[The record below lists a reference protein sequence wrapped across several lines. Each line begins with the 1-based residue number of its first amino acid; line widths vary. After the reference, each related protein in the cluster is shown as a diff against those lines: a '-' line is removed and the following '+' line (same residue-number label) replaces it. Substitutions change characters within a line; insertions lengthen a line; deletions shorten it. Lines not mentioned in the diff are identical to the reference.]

1 MYSDSNDTRIPMS
14 MTQVAE
20 LAGVSQATVSRV
32 VAGSSKVSD
41 STRLKVE
48 KAMKEIGYE
57 ATPPKPR
64 RRRSKSQG
72 QLASS
77 KVKLIAVLVTEHS
90 LARHPGFVLKM
101 FSGAREAAAREGVS
115 VWLGNIHDEQDVA
128 AMVKAVGADGVLLA
142 GVESLPGISRQ
153 SIGKPVVWLTSHA
166 DAGADAILP
175 GNESA
180 GNMAAK
186 YLMERDHQS
195 LAFFNAD
202 DKNPSYQARGEA
214 FVKCADSKGVRVQQ
228 IVFNESCVS
237 DEEITMAILEDRV
250 ASGIKKLLACDSRP
264 TGCFVPSD
272 LMTAL
277 VYRELNCCGVTP
289 GKDIEIIS
297 CDNEE
302 AYLAGLSPRPA
313 TIDIAGEERGR
324 RAVYELLVQ
333 SRFPDEQRPVQLT
346 VEPQLIVRES

>member
-1 MYSDSNDTRIPMS
+1 MS

-32 VAGSSKVSD
+32 VAGSSKVSKH
-41 STRLKVE
+41 TRVKVE
-48 KAMKEIGYE
+48 QAMKQLGFV
-57 ATPPKPR
+57 ASPPKQRKR
-64 RRRSKSQG
+64 RNRK

-101 FSGAREAAAREGVS
+101 FRGAREAAEREGIS
-115 VWLGNIHDEQDVA
+115 VWLGNIRDEGDVEG
-128 AMVKAVGADGVLLA
+128 MVKAVGADGVLLA
-142 GVESLPGISRQ
+142 GVESLPGISRK

-175 GNESA
+175 GNEAA
-180 GNMAAK
+180 GKMAAN
-186 YLMERDHQS
+186 YLLDRDHQS
-195 LAFFNAD
+195 LAFLNVD
-202 DKNPSYQARGEA
+202 DRNPSYQARGEA
-214 FVKCADSKGVRVQQ
+214 FVKSAKSKGVKIQLLTFTEQ
-228 IVFNESCVS
+228 CTS
-237 DEEITMAILEDRV
+237 DEEETLAQLDSRV
-250 ASGIKKLLACDSRP
+250 EEGVKKLLSCDPRP
-264 TGCFVPSD
+264 TGLFVPSD
-272 LMTAL
+272 LMTSL
-277 VYRELNCCGVTP
+277 VYRALNRCGLKP
-289 GKDIEIIS
+289 GKDIDIVS

-333 SRFPDEQRPVQLT
+333 SRFPLEQRPVQLT
-346 VEPQLIVRES
+346 VEPQLVQFTIEN

>member
-1 MYSDSNDTRIPMS
+1 MS

-32 VAGSSKVSD
+32 VAGSSKVSET
-41 STRLKVE
+41 TRIKVE
-48 KAMKEIGYE
+48 AAMKELGFVP
-57 ATPPKPR
+57 TPPKKR
-64 RRRSKSQG
+64 KRRSRK

-90 LARHPGFVLKM
+90 LTRHAGFVLNM
-101 FSGAREAAAREGVS
+101 FRGAREAAQREGIS
-115 VWLGNIHDEQDVA
+115 VWLGNIRDEKDVS

-142 GVESLPGISRQ
+142 GVESLPGISRK

-175 GNESA
+175 GNRMA
-180 GNMAAK
+180 GKMAAN
-186 YLMERDHQS
+186 YLLERGHQVMGF
-195 LAFFNAD
+195 LNVD
-202 DKNPSYQARGEA
+202 DRNPSYQARGEA
-214 FVKCADSKGVRVQQ
+214 FVKAVKGKGVKVRRLVLTGDCSSDDDGTFAHLDSKVETAV
-228 IVFNESCVS
+228 
-237 DEEITMAILEDRV
+237 
-250 ASGIKKLLACDSRP
+250 KKLLTCDPRP
-264 TGCFVPSD
+264 TGLFVPSD

-277 VYRELNCCGVTP
+277 VYRELIRCGVKL
-289 GKDIEIIS
+289 GKDIDVVS

-302 AYLAGLSPRPA
+302 AYLAGLYPRPA

-333 SRFPDEQRPVQLT
+333 SRFPDERRPVQLT
-346 VEPQLIVRES
+346 VEPQLIVRE